1 MNKQRRTIMYTIIM
15 FTHAA
20 KYVHHCGLRTKHT
33 FAAIQ
38 KSHESN
44 RSKYMSLLNDFPGC
58 VLQFLSFY
66 F

>member
-1 MNKQRRTIMYTIIM
+1 MQQN
-15 FTHAA
+15 
-20 KYVHHCGLRTKHT
+20 HHCGLRTKHT

-44 RSKYMSLLNDFPGC
+44 RSKCMSLLNDFPGC